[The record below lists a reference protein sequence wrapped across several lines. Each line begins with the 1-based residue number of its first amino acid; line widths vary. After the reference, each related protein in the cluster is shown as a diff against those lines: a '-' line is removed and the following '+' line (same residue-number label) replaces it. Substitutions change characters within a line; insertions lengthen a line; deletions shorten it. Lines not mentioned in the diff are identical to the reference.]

1 MRVKHAVSAL
11 AAATVCLA
19 ISACSRPDVAGPA
32 QASRPAAP
40 QAQPQLSM
48 SSAEKLYRLDIM
60 LMVTSLRCRKTSN
73 DFTADYQRFNARQLA
88 ALNEAATKLRGRLGG
103 KAAFDRVSTGMA
115 NSYGNGHPWLNCG
128 QLKQVTRN
136 LAQVQG
142 KATLAEAADQL
153 LARKGSP
160 RLALGKR

>member
-1 MRVKHAVSAL
+1 MRVKHAASAL

-40 QAQPQLSM
+40 QSQLSM
-48 SSAEKLYRLDIM
+48 GSAEKLHRLDIM

-73 DFTADYQRFNARQLA
+73 DFTADYRRFSARQLTS
-88 ALNEAATKLRGRLGG
+88 LNEAAAKLRGRLGG

>member
-1 MRVKHAVSAL
+1 MRVMHAASAL

-19 ISACSRPDVAGPA
+19 VSACSHPDVAGPA

-40 QAQPQLSM
+40 QAQLSM

-60 LMVTSLRCRKTSN
+60 LMVTSLRCRNTNN
-73 DFTADYQRFNARQLA
+73 DFTADYRRFNARQLTS
-88 ALNEAATKLRGRLGG
+88 LNEAAAKLRDRLGG
-103 KAAFDRVSTGMA
+103 KAAFDRASTGMA
-115 NSYGNGHPWLNCG
+115 NSYGGGHPWLDCG